1 MLLPL
6 AQSPLAPE
14 QIARRYDSSIV
25 VRRWG
30 ATWIDFLLLIFLLVR
45 GRRYR
50 TIKDVPK
57 ECVAFR
63 ADVSSTVQWRALYRA
78 VDPTHKVTR
87 PR

>member
-1 MLLPL
+1 LKILSFSDP
-6 AQSPLAPE
+6 AADQTRSVG
-14 QIARRYDSSIV
+14 RVHSDGSIY
-25 VRRWG
+25 
-30 ATWIDFLLLIFLLVR
+30 FR